1 MNYCNPGKYE
11 NYDDIFMNN
20 KNSRLV
26 PEEVHEG
33 IVEMVLVIISQ
44 KVEIGVIFLR
54 PFILQFIREF
64 FGGVNADIIIK
75 IKHMRQFK
83 DSGSWVCLIL
93 DRATLSY
100 CDIVNNVGGL
110 PDNWE
115 E

>member
-44 KVEIGVIFLR
+44 KVEI
-54 PFILQFIREF
+54 
-64 FGGVNADIIIK
+64 
-75 IKHMRQFK
+75 
-83 DSGSWVCLIL
+83 
-93 DRATLSY
+93 
-100 CDIVNNVGGL
+100 VGGL